1 MVLDYSMM
9 KNTTTTEHNVV
20 TNDLKKGDLVQLEN
34 GWMARIADNRKGDTR
49 LCTVY
54 GFETEMGSV
63 YSHHIIQLVDEVA
76 GTRTPITHTEKQKA
90 VKHWADALWSSR
102 SGVTAN

>member
-1 MVLDYSMM
+1 MM
-9 KNTTTTEHNVV
+9 KNTTTTENTVV

-34 GWMARIADNRKGDTR
+34 GWMARIADNRKGNTR

-63 YSHHIIQLVDEVA
+63 YSHDIIQLVNEVT
-76 GTRTPITHTEKQKA
+76 GVRTSITHTEKQKA
-90 VKHWADALWSSR
+90 VKDWSDQLFS
-102 SGVTAN
+102 SLS

>member
-1 MVLDYSMM
+1 
-9 KNTTTTEHNVV
+9 VV

-34 GWMARIADNRKGDTR
+34 GWMARIADNRKGNTR

-63 YSHHIIQLVDEVA
+63 YSHDIIQLVNEVT
-76 GTRTPITHTEKQKA
+76 GVRTSITHTEKQKA
-90 VKHWADALWSSR
+90 VKDWSDQLFS
-102 SGVTAN
+102 SLS

>member
-1 MVLDYSMM
+1 MM

-20 TNDLKKGDLVQLEN
+20 TNDLKKGDLVQLQN
-34 GWMARIADNRKGDTR
+34 GWMARIADNRKGNTR

-63 YSHHIIQLVDEVA
+63 YSHDIIQLVNEVT
-76 GTRTPITHTEKQKA
+76 GVRTSITHTEKQKA
-90 VKHWADALWSSR
+90 VKDWSDQLFASL
-102 SGVTAN
+102 S

>member
-1 MVLDYSMM
+1 MM

-20 TNDLKKGDLVQLEN
+20 TNDLKKGDLVQLQN
-34 GWMARIADNRKGDTR
+34 GWMARIADNRKGNTR

-63 YSHHIIQLVDEVA
+63 YSHDIIQLVNEVT
-76 GTRTPITHTEKQKA
+76 GVRTSITHTEKQKA
-90 VKHWADALWSSR
+90 VKDWSDQLFNSL
-102 SGVTAN
+102 S